1 MMMAVRPV
9 LLSFL
14 HFVVFFFIPVLWRFF
29 VFAVSLLPFEFG
41 TTDTDELKD
50 YTAAAVTIEIV

>member
-1 MMMAVRPV
+1 MMAVRPV

-14 HFVVFFFIPVLWRFF
+14 HFVFFFIPVLWRFF

-41 TTDTDELKD
+41 TTDTDGLKD
-50 YTAAAVTIEIV
+50 YTERQLLQ